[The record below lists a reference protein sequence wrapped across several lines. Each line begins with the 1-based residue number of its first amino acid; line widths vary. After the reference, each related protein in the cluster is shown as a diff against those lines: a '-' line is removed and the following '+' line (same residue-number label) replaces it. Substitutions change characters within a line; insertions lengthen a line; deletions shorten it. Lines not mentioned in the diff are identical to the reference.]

1 MCREYEDLHI
11 LTFTYVQ
18 TKPNQDLR
26 DTPLLEPS
34 MHSHYKE
41 GLDFN
46 LSSARPDL
54 GLSMS
59 PVTATPEAPIK
70 LGVCAK
76 SLVSLAYVLL
86 LLAGILGNTL
96 VIRVLRSIRD
106 GRSVQASLS
115 HHICSLAC
123 CDILQLVLGIPAELY
138 GSIWSPF
145 PWPLGSVG
153 CSGFYYLWEVLC
165 YAAIFNVLS
174 LSYDRHRATCQ
185 PLSLHIRQSSRVRLR
200 ICFLW
205 IASLLAGLPVL
216 FSIGVE
222 NINVKAVEDKD
233 VSVCTPLS
241 PWVKLFKVSVWASFL
256 TYLGVLLAVAITCW
270 NIRRTLQGNRNN
282 SLEIR
287 GPNGSIQQLGRFS
300 GGNVAVRRQN
310 ARLLGCIVGVLA
322 VCWLPFQSRRL
333 MTVLRSK
340 DQWTETY
347 YRSYITLQPIT
358 NSFYYLSACLTP
370 LLYNLTSR
378 KFRRAFLHSIT
389 PCTKGSPPESGS
401 WEIQARGQG
410 IRLSTIGQEASDM
423 L

>member
-1 MCREYEDLHI
+1 M
-11 LTFTYVQ
+11 Q
-18 TKPNQDLR
+18 
-26 DTPLLEPS
+26 
-34 MHSHYKE
+34 SHYKE
-41 GLDFN
+41 AIAFN
-46 LSSARPDL
+46 VCTDRPDQ
-54 GLSMS
+54 GVPMS
-59 PVTATPEAPIK
+59 PVTATTETPVK

-76 SLVSLAYVLL
+76 SLVSLAYVVL
-86 LLAGILGNTL
+86 LLAGIFGNTL

-106 GRSVQASLS
+106 RRSVQVSLIY
-115 HHICSLAC
+115 HMCSLAC
-123 CDILQLVLGIPAELY
+123 CDILQLVLGVPAELY

-145 PWPLGSVG
+145 PWPLGGVG

-185 PLSLHIRQSSRVRLR
+185 PLSLSVHQSSRVRLR
-200 ICFLW
+200 ICLLW
-205 IASLLAGLPVL
+205 IASLLAGLPVI
-216 FSIGVE
+216 FYIGLE
-222 NINVKAVEDKD
+222 NISIKAGEKKQ

-241 PWVKLFKVSVWASFL
+241 PRIWLFKTSVWASFL
-256 TYLGVLLAVAITCW
+256 TYLGVLMAVAITCW
-270 NIRRTLQGNRNN
+270 NIRRTLQGNRSD
-282 SLEIR
+282 SLEIT
-287 GPNGSIQQLGRFS
+287 GPNGSIQLLGRFC
-300 GGNVAVRRQN
+300 GGHVAVRRQN

-358 NSFYYLSACLTP
+358 NCFYYLSACLTP

-378 KFRRAFLHSIT
+378 NFRRAFLHSIT
-389 PCTKGSPPESGS
+389 PCTKGPSPESGS
-401 WEIQARGQG
+401 WETHGRDQR
-410 IRLSTIGQEASDM
+410 IRLSTIGQESSY

>member
-1 MCREYEDLHI
+1 MYSLC
-11 LTFTYVQ
+11 
-18 TKPNQDLR
+18 
-26 DTPLLEPS
+26 
-34 MHSHYKE
+34 KE
-41 GLDFN
+41 GLAFN
-46 LSSARPDL
+46 VCTARPDQ
-54 GLSMS
+54 GLSMP
-59 PVTATPEAPIK
+59 PVTATPETPIK

-76 SLVSLAYVLL
+76 SLVSLAYILL
-86 LLAGILGNTL
+86 LMAGILGNTL
-96 VIRVLRSIRD
+96 VIRVLRSISD

-145 PWPLGSVG
+145 PWPLGAAG

-174 LSYDRHRATCQ
+174 LSYDRHRATSQ

-205 IASLLAGLPVL
+205 VASLLAGLPVL
-216 FSIGVE
+216 FSIGLE
-222 NINVKAVEDKD
+222 NISVKTVEEKQ
-233 VSVCTPLS
+233 VSVCTPLNS
-241 PWVKLFKVSVWASFL
+241 WVWLFKASVWASFI

-270 NIRRTLQGNRNN
+270 NIKRTLQGNRNN

-287 GPNGSIQQLGRFS
+287 GPNGSIQRLGRFC

-378 KFRRAFLHSIT
+378 NFRRAFLHSIT
-389 PCTKGSPPESGS
+389 PCTKMSPSEYGS
-401 WEIQARGQG
+401 WEIQARQQG

>member
-1 MCREYEDLHI
+1 
-11 LTFTYVQ
+11 
-18 TKPNQDLR
+18 
-26 DTPLLEPS
+26 
-34 MHSHYKE
+34 MHSHSIA
-41 GLDFN
+41 GLAFN
-46 LSSARPDL
+46 VCTARPDL
-54 GLSMS
+54 DIPM
-59 PVTATPEAPIK
+59 PTVTATPETPVK

-76 SLVSLAYVLL
+76 SLVSLVYILL

-96 VIRVLRSIRD
+96 VIRVLRRIRD
-106 GRSVQASLS
+106 GRSVHASLS

-123 CDILQLVLGIPAELY
+123 CDILQLVLGIPVELY

-145 PWPLGSVG
+145 PWPLGAAG
-153 CSGFYYLWEVLC
+153 CCGFYYLWEVLC

-185 PLSLHIRQSSRVRLR
+185 PLSLHLRQSSGVRLR
-200 ICFLW
+200 ICLLW
-205 IASLLAGLPVL
+205 VLSLLAGLPLL
-216 FSIGVE
+216 FSIGLE
-222 NINVKAVEDKD
+222 NISVNAVEDKQ

-241 PWVKLFKVSVWASFL
+241 PWIGLFKASVWASFL

-270 NIRRTLQGNRNN
+270 NIRKALRGNRTG
-282 SLEIR
+282 SLEIP
-287 GPNGSIQQLGRFS
+287 GPNGSVQLLGRFC
-300 GGNVAVRRQN
+300 GRHVKVRRQN

-378 KFRRAFLHSIT
+378 NFRRAFLHSIT
-389 PCTKGSPPESGS
+389 PCTKGPPPESGS
-401 WEIQARGQG
+401 WETQARDQG
-410 IRLSTIGQEASDM
+410 MRLSSIGQESSDM